1 MSVHGPAPPPE
12 DILDLKSSMKPV
24 ILAVIAAVGTPEAT
38 GSANE
43 TVQLPHW
50 GDVPLSVTL
59 TLAIVAPARV
69 GVGFGEATALG
80 PAVSAG
86 VAAPSAGVGTGF
98 GPDTGAMAAMS

>member
-1 MSVHGPAPPPE
+1 MAAFMV
-12 DILDLKSSMKPV
+12 
-24 ILAVIAAVGTPEAT
+24 AAVGTPEAT

-86 VAAPSAGVGTGF
+86 VAAPSAGVGTADGVMYTI
-98 GPDTGAMAAMS
+98 GGVGAADRVT